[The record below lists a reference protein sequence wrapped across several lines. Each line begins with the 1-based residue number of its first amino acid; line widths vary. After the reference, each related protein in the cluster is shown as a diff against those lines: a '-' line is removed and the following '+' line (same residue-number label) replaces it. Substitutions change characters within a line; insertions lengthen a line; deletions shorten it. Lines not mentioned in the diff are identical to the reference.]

1 MGSVERTKPATR
13 RYRSA
18 LREEQARRT
27 RALIAQAARSRFLE
41 AGWAGTS
48 VRSVAAA
55 AGVSEATVY
64 AVYGNKAGLAG
75 SLVDFADSAADVDQ
89 MLEGLEKA
97 QGDPAAQ
104 LAALVG
110 FDRRLFERSGDVLR
124 VIVEARRQ
132 EPDLAAAYADG
143 RSRGDRIRREIFA
156 AWPATAWREGIG
168 VEQAL
173 DIYAVLCSI
182 ESYDIATR
190 ERGWTPSRVERW
202 WHQTLIDQLLA

>member
-89 MLEGLEKA
+89 MLDELEKA

-110 FDRRLFERSGDVLR
+110 FDRRLFERGGDVLR

-143 RSRGDRIRREIFA
+143 RSRGDRVRREIFA
-156 AWPATAWREGIG
+156 TWPATAWREGLG

-190 ERGWTPSRVERW
+190 ERGWTPVHVERW
-202 WHQTLIDQLLA
+202 WHQTLIEQLLA

>member
-1 MGSVERTKPATR
+1 MGGVERTKPATR

-48 VRSVAAA
+48 VRSVATA

-89 MLEGLEKA
+89 MLDELEKA

-110 FDRRLFERSGDVLR
+110 FDRRLFERGGDVLR

-132 EPDLAAAYADG
+132 EPDLAVAYADG
-143 RSRGDRIRREIFA
+143 RSRGDRVRREIFA
-156 AWPATAWREGIG
+156 TWPATAWRKGIG
-168 VEQAL
+168 VERAL

-182 ESYDIATR
+182 ESYDIATL
-190 ERGWTPSRVERW
+190 ERGWTPTRLERW

>member
-1 MGSVERTKPATR
+1 MGGVERTKPATR

-48 VRSVAAA
+48 VRSVATA

-89 MLEGLEKA
+89 MLDELEKA

-110 FDRRLFERSGDVLR
+110 FDRRLFERGGDVLR

-143 RSRGDRIRREIFA
+143 RSRGERVRREIFGT
-156 AWPATAWREGIG
+156 WPATAWREGIG

-182 ESYDIATR
+182 DSYDIATI
-190 ERGWTPSRVERW
+190 ERGWTPTRLERW

>member
-1 MGSVERTKPATR
+1 VEQSRPPAR

-18 LREEQARRT
+18 LREEQAKRT
-27 RALIAQAARSRFLE
+27 RALIAKAARSRFLE

-64 AVYGNKAGLAG
+64 AVYGSKAGLAG
-75 SLVDFADSAADVDQ
+75 SLVDFADSEANVERVLDELA
-89 MLEGLEKA
+89 KA

-110 FDRRLFERSGDVLR
+110 FDRRLFEHGGDVLR

-143 RSRGDRIRREIFA
+143 RGRGERNRRQVFA
-156 AWPATAWREGIG
+156 AWPAAAWREGIG
-168 VEQAL
+168 VKRAL
-173 DIYAVLCSI
+173 DVYAVLCSI
-182 ESYDIATR
+182 ESYDIATL
-190 ERGWTPSRVERW
+190 ERGWSPARVERW
-202 WHQTLIDQLLA
+202 WHQTLVELLLA

>member
-18 LREEQARRT
+18 LREGQAKQT

-64 AVYGNKAGLAG
+64 AVYGSKAGLAG
-75 SLVDFADSAADVDQ
+75 SLVDFADSAADVERALDE
-89 MLEGLEKA
+89 LGKA

-110 FDRRLFERSGDVLR
+110 FDRRLFEHGGDVLR

-143 RSRGDRIRREIFA
+143 RSRGERTRREVFA
-156 AWPATAWREGIG
+156 AWPAHAWREGVG
-168 VEQAL
+168 VKQAL

-182 ESYDIATR
+182 ESYDIATL
-190 ERGWTPSRVERW
+190 ERGWSPARVERW